1 MFVVGIGGST
11 DPQSLSERIL
21 RDCLEEIRG
30 HGAETQ
36 IFTAA
41 DLEMPLYSTQIAE
54 RTPEI
59 RAFLEAVGR
68 ADGFVLV
75 SPAYHASISG
85 RIKNAL
91 DYIEDLKSN
100 PVPYIDGK
108 AVGCISV
115 GGGHMAATQTLD
127 ALRTVVHAVRGWPVP
142 MGLAISSHE
151 PVNEK
156 VRAKISTI
164 ARQVISR

>member
-1 MFVVGIGGST
+1 MDEVGK
-11 DPQSLSERIL
+11 
-21 RDCLEEIRG
+21 
-30 HGAETQ
+30 HGAKTQ
-36 IFTAA
+36 LFTAA
-41 DLEMPLYSTQIAE
+41 DLEMPLYSTEVTE
-54 RTPEI
+54 RTPGI
-59 RAFLEAVGR
+59 AAFLEAVCR
-68 ADGFVLV
+68 ADALVIV

-91 DYIEDLKSN
+91 DYIEDLKAN

-108 AVGCISV
+108 PVGCISV

-142 MGLAISSHE
+142 LGLAISSHE
-151 PVNEK
+151 PVTDK

-164 ARQVISR
+164 AQQLVSGRERA